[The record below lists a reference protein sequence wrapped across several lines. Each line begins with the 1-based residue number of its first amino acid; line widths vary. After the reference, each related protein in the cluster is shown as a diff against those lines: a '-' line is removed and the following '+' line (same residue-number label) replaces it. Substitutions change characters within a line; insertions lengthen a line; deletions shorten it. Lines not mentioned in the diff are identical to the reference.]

1 MHTKELL
8 ARCDA
13 CGGRKAQADIIEREN
28 GKRLDEEFEEIATAI
43 IFWRG
48 ALAHQYTP
56 DTQDFARA
64 QIARLEARADELA
77 NEENEAC

>member
-1 MHTKELL
+1 MPTEW
-8 ARCDA
+8 D
-13 CGGRKAQADIIEREN
+13 
-28 GKRLDEEFEEIATAI
+28 EIAGAI

-48 ALAHQYTP
+48 ALQYQYTP
-56 DTQDFARA
+56 DTQAFARA